1 MHNQPTTETT
11 LFRNVTAVTYN
22 DLYFRLI
29 ACLIGAHLLVAYG
42 ETLSIFQMLLM
53 PYYYYALIPSF
64 LIAAILF
71 YIIRAINIQLDKK
84 FDWAERPLQRA
95 GTQIFFA
102 FIIPAFC
109 AFLLAFAY
117 FVVRGINIFQ
127 TTYLKYDFQF
137 ILLQLLLIN
146 LYYVAYH
153 FYQKWSHA
161 EKTISQLA
169 LKHTDPQAAIKQTFQ
184 VNKGATNILLP
195 VDGIA
200 YFFREGYSN
209 YLRTVN
215 GEDYF
220 VNATLDE
227 VQQQLPED
235 AFFRANRQLIINREA
250 CKGYDLLSYGKLNIK
265 LQPTLTTDAVV
276 SQKRARDFKQW
287 IELSGSIPKQNVDPF
302 TSYVD

>member
-11 LFRNVTAVTYN
+11 LFRNVTAVKYN

-29 ACLIGAHLLVAYG
+29 ACLIGAHILVAYG

-109 AFLLAFAY
+109 AFLMAFAY
-117 FVVRGINIFQ
+117 FVIRGINIFQ

-161 EKTISQLA
+161 EKTIARLA
-169 LKHTDPQAAIKQTFQ
+169 LKQTDSMLGTKETFQ
-184 VNKGATNILLP
+184 VSKGATNILLP

-200 YFFREGYSN
+200 YIFRDGDSN
-209 YLRTVN
+209 YLRTVS

-220 VNATLDE
+220 VNNALDE
-227 VQQQLPED
+227 VQQQLPEEM
-235 AFFRANRQLIINREA
+235 FFRANRQLIVNRQA
-250 CKGYDLLSYGKLNIK
+250 CKAYDLLAYGKLELK
-265 LQPTLTTDAVV
+265 LWPSFTTNAVV
-276 SQKRARDFKQW
+276 SQKRAKEFKQW
-287 IELSGSIPKQNVDPF
+287 MDL
-302 TSYVD
+302 

>member
-1 MHNQPTTETT
+1 MYNPPNPETVSYRDVTTIK
-11 LFRNVTAVTYN
+11 YN
-22 DLYFRLI
+22 DIYFRMI
-29 ACLIGAHLLVAYG
+29 ACLIGAHILVAYG
-42 ETLSIFQMLLM
+42 ETFSIFQMLLM

-71 YIIRAINIQLDKK
+71 YIIRAINIQLDKR
-84 FDWAERPLQRA
+84 FDWAEWPVQRA

-109 AFLLAFAY
+109 AFLLAFTY
-117 FVVRGINIFQ
+117 FVIRGINIFQ

-153 FYQKWSHA
+153 FYLKWSQA

-169 LKHTDPQAAIKQTFQ
+169 LKHTGPQAATKHTFQ
-184 VNKGATNILLP
+184 VSKGATNLLLP

-200 YFFREGYSN
+200 YFYRDGESN

-220 VNATLDE
+220 INITLDD

-235 AFFRANRQLIINREA
+235 IFFRANRQLIIHRQA
-250 CKGYDLLSYGKLNIK
+250 CKAYDLLDYGKL
-265 LQPTLTTDAVV
+265 QMTLDPSLATDAVV
-276 SQKRARDFKQW
+276 SQKRAKDFKQW
-287 IELSGSIPKQNVDPF
+287 IDVR
-302 TSYVD
+302 

>member
-1 MHNQPTTETT
+1 MYNQPNTGTASYRNLTTIK
-11 LFRNVTAVTYN
+11 YN
-22 DLYFRLI
+22 DIYFRMI
-29 ACLIGAHLLVAYG
+29 ACLVGAHILVAYG

-71 YIIRAINIQLDKK
+71 YIIRAINIQLDKR
-84 FDWAERPLQRA
+84 FDWAELPIQRA

-117 FVVRGINIFQ
+117 FVTRGINIFQ

-153 FYQKWSHA
+153 FYLKWSHA

-169 LKHTDPQAAIKQTFQ
+169 LDHIGSQATAKHTFQ
-184 VNKGATNILLP
+184 VSKGAANLLLP

-200 YFFREGYSN
+200 YFFREGDSN
-209 YLRTVN
+209 YLRTAN

-235 AFFRANRQLIINREA
+235 NFFRANRQLIINRQA

-265 LQPTLTTDAVV
+265 LQPQLTTDSVV
-276 SQKRARDFKQW
+276 SQKRAVKFKQW
-287 IELSGSIPKQNVDPF
+287 IES
-302 TSYVD
+302 